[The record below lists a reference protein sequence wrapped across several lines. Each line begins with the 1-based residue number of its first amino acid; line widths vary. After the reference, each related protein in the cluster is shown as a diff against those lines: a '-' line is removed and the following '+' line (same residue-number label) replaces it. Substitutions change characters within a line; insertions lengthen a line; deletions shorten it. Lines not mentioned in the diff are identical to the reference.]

1 MVETM
6 IIRPPDRKWFDH
18 VSGALGSPG
27 VRGSLSGRLP
37 SLTAMATTALRLA
50 IVIVTLVTTSVFAV
64 QRPPRAPKLGPD
76 SPEPVIR
83 AFYRSVLSGDA
94 ATYHKVI
101 VVDPLADRFLPRDAP
116 APEKAHEI
124 AMGSIDFSMRQTQPF
139 RARGEEVGVDAT
151 GHYPVGTTARY
162 LANFPHSLT
171 VVTVVRKA
179 DGWRVDLRW
188 WEALAMLTE
197 DGPPPGSAEYAVK
210 RLTAALVTLRRD
222 EARKVIVP
230 DGQLEVLF
238 AGAPSAPE
246 PSDQMISLVGEM
258 AVVEIG
264 PGEFVKMPSGAIV
277 EGVNDPARKVLVGLY
292 GPNELPF
299 VVRKAGAE
307 WRVGVEPYFSV
318 IEW

>member
-1 MVETM
+1 M
-6 IIRPPDRKWFDH
+6 PN
-18 VSGALGSPG
+18 
-27 VRGSLSGRLP
+27 
-37 SLTAMATTALRLA
+37 TTLRLA
-50 IVIVTLVTTSVFAV
+50 VLASALITTPVLAL
-64 QRPPRAPKLGPD
+64 QRPPRGPKLGPD

-83 AFYRSVLSGDA
+83 AFYRSVLSGDV
-94 ATYHKVI
+94 ATYHRVI
-101 VVDPLADRFLPRDAP
+101 VVDPLADRFLPREPP
-116 APEKAHEI
+116 APDKAHEI
-124 AMGSIDFSMRQTQPF
+124 AMASIDFSMRQTQPF
-139 RARGEEVGVDAT
+139 RARGEEIGVDAT

-162 LANFPHSLT
+162 LANFPKSLT

-179 DGWRVDLRW
+179 DGWKVDLRW

-197 DGPPPGSAEYAVK
+197 AGPPPGSAEYAVK
-210 RLTAALVTLRRD
+210 MLTAALVTLNRD
-222 EARKVIVP
+222 EAKKVIVP
-230 DGQLEVLF
+230 DGKLEVLF

-277 EGVNDPARKVLVGLY
+277 EGVNDLATRVLVGLY

-299 VVRKAGAE
+299 VVHKVGAA
-307 WRVGVEPYFSV
+307 WHVAVEPYFSV